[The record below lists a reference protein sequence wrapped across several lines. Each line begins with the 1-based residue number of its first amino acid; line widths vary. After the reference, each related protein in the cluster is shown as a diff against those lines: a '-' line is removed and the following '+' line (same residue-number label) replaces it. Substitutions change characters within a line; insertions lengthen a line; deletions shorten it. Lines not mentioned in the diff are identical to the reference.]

1 MKNNDNLGDLH
12 NKVWVSPGKLP
23 VAPKHIHNSHN
34 KKLKRKR
41 IFISPLE
48 FKAALLILL
57 ISAIVGL
64 LIAFI
69 SEQITQKS
77 KQQLSSPEIGEGVPE
92 AYKEQVKQLMENYK
106 NLEGVK

>member
-12 NKVWVSPGKLP
+12 DKVWVSPGKLP

-34 KKLKRKR
+34 KKKR

-92 AYKEQVKQLMENYK
+92 AYKEQVK
-106 NLEGVK
+106 